1 MTPSSTEALGG
12 KDRHAP
18 QPLPPQSTSSA
29 LVVGTVRNCAEQV
42 GAQAARLGSALA
54 GFARVQW
61 LLIESDSTDAT
72 VSRLQEIAGRD
83 GNFGYLS
90 LGNLRE
96 RMPLRTERIA
106 FCRNAYLEQFRTSER
121 YAQVDF
127 VVVADFDG
135 VNSLLTAEAVASCWQ
150 RDDWAVC
157 AANQRGRYY
166 DVWALRH
173 AEWSPNDCW
182 AQYRFLTR
190 HGVTHAKA
198 WSVCVRSRMI
208 RIPREAQWIEV
219 DSAFGGLAIYR
230 RGALQLGRYVGTDAG
245 GAECCEHLALHS
257 ELRAQGRKIFIN
269 PALINGDSRD
279 HTDDR
284 LIERRVARAVTRVIR
299 RVTARAR
306 GS

>member
-1 MTPSSTEALGG
+1 MTPASTAALGG
-12 KDRHAP
+12 ADRHATERLA
-18 QPLPPQSTSSA
+18 QQSTSSV
-29 LVVGTVRNCAEQV
+29 LVVGTVRNCAGQV

-72 VSRLQEIAGRD
+72 VSRLQELAARSGD
-83 GNFGYLS
+83 FDYLS

-106 FCRNAYLEQFRTSER
+106 FCRNAYLEQLRTDER

-135 VNSLLTAEAVASCWQ
+135 VNSLLTEEAVASCWR

-166 DVWALRH
+166 DIWALRH

-190 HGVTHAKA
+190 HGVSHAKA
-198 WSVCVRSRMI
+198 WSVCVRSRMV
-208 RIPREAQWIEV
+208 RIAREAHWIEV

-230 RGALQLGRYVGTDAG
+230 RGALQHGRYVGSDAAG
-245 GAECCEHLALHS
+245 GECCEHLALHS
-257 ELRAQGRKIFIN
+257 ELRAQGCRIFIN

-284 LIERRVARAVTRVIR
+284 LIGRRVARAVSRVIR
-299 RVTARAR
+299 RVTA
-306 GS
+306 